1 MYLKRVILL
10 IAWFGRIYDHCGL
23 LKIYLPTFL
32 HENRLKCFFHYLFPL
47 LLYLNQSTKKVAD
60 IGNKCDVD
68 EEQNIRKEIVE
79 YFTLEWTFS
88 FYISHDTGGGD
99 IVH

>member
-1 MYLKRVILL
+1 MYYYCCLL
-10 IAWFGRIYDHCGL
+10 LFCIGMNKSIIYISVPNIQDC
-23 LKIYLPTFL
+23 LPTFL
-32 HENRLKCFFHYLFPL
+32 HEYRLKCFFHYLFPL

-79 YFTLEWTFS
+79 YFTLE
-88 FYISHDTGGGD
+88 
-99 IVH
+99 